1 MSRRIL
7 DAPIEFQAI
16 RDAISGRL
24 CCVRSFTGR
33 CSGVVRFGRSARLD
47 LTCDQALELDPPCS
61 DRCSD
66 RSLEGTKVPL
76 RDALSGSIAA
86 LEWFHGNNAVRRSPA
101 MPKLCSSEFK

>member
-1 MSRRIL
+1 
-7 DAPIEFQAI
+7 
-16 RDAISGRL
+16 
-24 CCVRSFTGR
+24 
-33 CSGVVRFGRSARLD
+33 VVRFGRSARLD

-86 LEWFHGNNAVRRSPA
+86 LEWFHGNNAVRSPA
-101 MPKLCSSEFK
+101 ICLKSATGEFK